1 LVLSFRKNSN
11 YTLSNQQAQSSCITL
26 RQNISMPTDALKDF
40 YSAVFFDM
48 DGLLVDS
55 EPLWLISETQ
65 MMAEYGYQWLESDQA
80 ACLGGPLDRVGDYMS
95 GLIGGKRDGNSLTLE
110 IIDRMV
116 EKFKGDL
123 PFMPGAVELIT
134 DLRAHGIELT
144 LVSASPRSLVD
155 AALSNFEENP
165 FVRSISSND
174 VKVSKPD
181 PEGYLLAAAS
191 GGHDISNSL
200 VLEDSLTG
208 VTAAK
213 ASGAWVLAVPHLV
226 PIEKS
231 GRVDVTDSLTNW
243 SYEKLATKY
252 AQDRSL

>member
-1 LVLSFRKNSN
+1 
-11 YTLSNQQAQSSCITL
+11 
-26 RQNISMPTDALKDF
+26 MPTDALTDF

-123 PFMPGAVELIT
+123 PFMPGAIELIN
-134 DLRAHGIELT
+134 DLRAHGVPLT

-165 FVRSISSND
+165 FVRSISSGD

-231 GRVDVTDSLTNW
+231 GRVDVTDSLANW
-243 SYEKLATKY
+243 NYEKLALKY

>member
-1 LVLSFRKNSN
+1 
-11 YTLSNQQAQSSCITL
+11 
-26 RQNISMPTDALKDF
+26 MPTNANPDF

-80 ACLGGPLDRVGDYMS
+80 ACLGGPLDRVGNYMS
-95 GLIGGKRDGNSLTLE
+95 GLIGGKRDGHSLMTE

-123 PFMPGAVELIT
+123 PFMPGAIALIN
-134 DLRAHGIELT
+134 DLRDHGVPLT

-165 FVRSISSND
+165 FVRSISSGD

-181 PEGYLLAAAS
+181 PEGYLLAATS
-191 GGHDISNSL
+191 GGHEISNSL

-231 GRVDVTDSLTNW
+231 GRVDVTESLANW
-243 SYEKLATKY
+243 SYEKLALKY

>member
-1 LVLSFRKNSN
+1 
-11 YTLSNQQAQSSCITL
+11 
-26 RQNISMPTDALKDF
+26 MPTNAHLNF

-55 EPLWLISETQ
+55 EPLWLETETEL
-65 MMAEYGYQWLESDQA
+65 MAEFGYQWLASDQA
-80 ACLGGPLDRVGDYMS
+80 TSLGGPLDRVGNYMS
-95 GLIGGKRDGNSLTLE
+95 DLIGGKRDGNSLMLE
-110 IIDRMV
+110 MIDRMV
-116 EKFKGDL
+116 IKFKGDL
-123 PFMPGAVELIT
+123 PFMPGAIELIT
-134 DLRAHGIELT
+134 DLRSHDVELT

-155 AALSNFEENP
+155 AVLANFAVSP

-181 PEGYLLAAAS
+181 PEGYLLAASS
-191 GGHDISNSL
+191 GGHEITNAL

-213 ASGAWVLAVPHLV
+213 ASGAWVLAVPHIV

-231 GRVDVTDSLTNW
+231 GRVDVTTSLANW
-243 SYEKLATKY
+243 NYEKLTLKY

>member
-1 LVLSFRKNSN
+1 
-11 YTLSNQQAQSSCITL
+11 
-26 RQNISMPTDALKDF
+26 MPTNALPDF

-110 IIDRMV
+110 IIERMV

-123 PFMPGAVELIT
+123 PFMPGAIELMN
-134 DLRAHGIELT
+134 DLRAHGIPLT

-231 GRVDVTDSLTNW
+231 GRVDVTDSLANW
-243 SYEKLATKY
+243 SYEKLAIKY

>member
-1 LVLSFRKNSN
+1 
-11 YTLSNQQAQSSCITL
+11 
-26 RQNISMPTDALKDF
+26 MPTKALPDF

-80 ACLGGPLDRVGDYMS
+80 ACLGGPLDRVGNYMS
-95 GLIGGKRDGNSLTLE
+95 GLIGGKRDGHSLMTE

-123 PFMPGAVELIT
+123 PFMPGAIALIN
-134 DLRAHGIELT
+134 DLRAHGVPLT

-165 FVRSISSND
+165 FVRSISSGD

-181 PEGYLLAAAS
+181 PEGYLLAATS
-191 GGHDISNSL
+191 GGHEISNSL

-226 PIEKS
+226 PIEKN
-231 GRVDVTDSLTNW
+231 GRVDVTDSLANW
-243 SYEKLATKY
+243 SYEKLALKY

>member
-1 LVLSFRKNSN
+1 
-11 YTLSNQQAQSSCITL
+11 
-26 RQNISMPTDALKDF
+26 MPTNAHPDF

-65 MMAEYGYQWLESDQA
+65 MMAQYGYEWLESDQA
-80 ACLGGPLDRVGDYMS
+80 ACLGGPLDRVGNYMS
-95 GLIGGKRDGNSLTLE
+95 GLIGGKRDGHSLMTE

-123 PFMPGAVELIT
+123 PFMPGAIALIT
-134 DLRAHGIELT
+134 DLRAHGIPLT

-155 AALSNFEENP
+155 AALSNFEVNP

-181 PEGYLLAAAS
+181 PEGYLLAATS
-191 GGHDISNSL
+191 GGHEISNSL

-226 PIEKS
+226 PIEKT
-231 GRVDVTDSLTNW
+231 GRVDVTSSLTDW
-243 SYEKLATKY
+243 SYEKLALKY
-252 AQDRSL
+252 AQDRSF

>member
-1 LVLSFRKNSN
+1 
-11 YTLSNQQAQSSCITL
+11 
-26 RQNISMPTDALKDF
+26 MPTNANPDF

-80 ACLGGPLDRVGDYMS
+80 ACLGGPLDRIGNYMS
-95 GLIGGKRDGNSLTLE
+95 GLIGGKRDGHSLMME

-123 PFMPGAVELIT
+123 PFMPGAIALIN
-134 DLRAHGIELT
+134 DLRVHGVPLT

-174 VKVSKPD
+174 VKITKPD

-231 GRVDVTDSLTNW
+231 GRVDVTSSLSNW
-243 SYEKLATKY
+243 NYEKLAIKY
-252 AQDRSL
+252 AQDRLL

>member
-1 LVLSFRKNSN
+1 
-11 YTLSNQQAQSSCITL
+11 
-26 RQNISMPTDALKDF
+26 MPTDAHSDF

-48 DGLLVDS
+48 DGLLVNS
-55 EPLWLISETQ
+55 EPLWLESETA
-65 MMAEYGYQWLESDQA
+65 MMAQYGYRWLESDQA
-80 ACLGGPLDRVGDYMS
+80 ACLGGPLDRVGNYMS
-95 GLIGGKRDGNSLTLE
+95 GLIEGKRDGNSLMLE

-116 EKFKGDL
+116 DKFKGDL
-123 PFMPGAVELIT
+123 PFMPGAINLIN
-134 DLRAHGIELT
+134 DLRAHGVELT

-155 AALSNFEENP
+155 AALSNFEVNP

-181 PEGYLLAAAS
+181 PEGYLLASTS
-191 GGHDISNSL
+191 GGHEISNCL

-226 PIEKS
+226 PIEKA

-243 SYEKLATKY
+243 SYEKLALKY

>member
-1 LVLSFRKNSN
+1 
-11 YTLSNQQAQSSCITL
+11 
-26 RQNISMPTDALKDF
+26 
-40 YSAVFFDM
+40 M

-116 EKFKGDL
+116 VKFKGDL
-123 PFMPGAVELIT
+123 PFMHGAIELIN
-134 DLRAHGIELT
+134 DLRAHGIPLT

-155 AALSNFEENP
+155 AALGNFKENP
-165 FVRSISSND
+165 FVISISSND

-231 GRVDVTDSLTNW
+231 GRVDVTDSLANW
-243 SYEKLATKY
+243 SYEKLAIKY
-252 AQDRSL
+252 GQDRSL

>member
-1 LVLSFRKNSN
+1 MPTK
-11 YTLSNQQAQSSCITL
+11 AQS
-26 RQNISMPTDALKDF
+26 DF

-65 MMAEYGYQWLESDQA
+65 MMAEYGYEWLESDQA
-80 ACLGGPLDRVGDYMS
+80 ACLGGPLDRVGKYMS
-95 GLIGGKRDGNSLTLE
+95 GLIGGKRDGKSLMLE

-116 EKFKGDL
+116 EKFKGEL
-123 PFMPGAVELIT
+123 PFMPGAIELIN
-134 DLRAHGIELT
+134 DLRAHGVPLT

-165 FVRSISSND
+165 FVRSISSGD

-181 PEGYLLAAAS
+181 PEGYLLAATS
-191 GGHDISNSL
+191 GGHEISNSL

-231 GRVDVTDSLTNW
+231 GRVDVTDSLTSW
-243 SYEKLATKY
+243 SYEKLALKY

>member
-1 LVLSFRKNSN
+1 
-11 YTLSNQQAQSSCITL
+11 
-26 RQNISMPTDALKDF
+26 MPTDALTDF

-65 MMAEYGYQWLESDQA
+65 MMAENGYQWLASDQA
-80 ACLGGPLDRVGDYMS
+80 ACLGGPLDRVGEYMS

-123 PFMPGAVELIT
+123 PFMPGAIELIN
-134 DLRAHGIELT
+134 DLRAHGIPLT

-191 GGHDISNSL
+191 GGHNISNSL

-231 GRVDVTDSLTNW
+231 GRVDVTSSLTNW
-243 SYEKLATKY
+243 SYEKLALKY

>member
-1 LVLSFRKNSN
+1 
-11 YTLSNQQAQSSCITL
+11 
-26 RQNISMPTDALKDF
+26 MPTSATKNF

-55 EPLWLISETQ
+55 EPLWLESETE
-65 MMAEYGYQWLESDQA
+65 MMAQYGYQWLESDQA
-80 ACLGGPLDRVGDYMS
+80 ACLGGPLDRVGNYMS
-95 GLIGGKRDGNSLTLE
+95 DLINGKRDGKSLMLE

-116 EKFKGDL
+116 VKFKGDL
-123 PFMPGAVELIT
+123 PFMPGAVELIN
-134 DLRAHGIELT
+134 DLRTHGVELT

-155 AALSNFEENP
+155 AALSNFKEIP
-165 FVRSISSND
+165 FAKSISSND

-181 PEGYLLAAAS
+181 PEGYLLAASS
-191 GGHDISNSL
+191 GGHDVTNCL

-226 PIEKS
+226 AIEKN
-231 GRVDVTDSLTNW
+231 GRVDITDSLSSW
-243 SYEKLATKY
+243 SYEKLALKY
-252 AQDRSL
+252 AQDRSI

>member
-1 LVLSFRKNSN
+1 
-11 YTLSNQQAQSSCITL
+11 
-26 RQNISMPTDALKDF
+26 MPTDALTDF

-80 ACLGGPLDRVGDYMS
+80 ACLGGPLDRVGNYMS
-95 GLIGGKRDGNSLTLE
+95 GLIGGKRDGNTLTLE

-116 EKFKGDL
+116 DRFKGDL
-123 PFMPGAVELIT
+123 PFMPGAIELIN
-134 DLRAHGIELT
+134 DLRAHQVELT
-144 LVSASPRSLVD
+144 LVSASPRTLVD
-155 AALSNFEENP
+155 AVLAKFEVNP

-174 VKVSKPD
+174 VKISKPD
-181 PEGYLLAAAS
+181 PEGYLLAATS

-226 PIEKS
+226 PIEKI
-231 GRVDVTDSLTNW
+231 GRVDVTDSLAKW
-243 SYEKLATKY
+243 SYEKLTLKY

>member
-1 LVLSFRKNSN
+1 MPTK
-11 YTLSNQQAQSSCITL
+11 AQS
-26 RQNISMPTDALKDF
+26 DF

-80 ACLGGPLDRVGDYMS
+80 ACLGGPLDRVGKYMS
-95 GLIGGKRDGNSLTLE
+95 GLIGGKRDGHSLMTE

-116 EKFKGDL
+116 EKLKGDL
-123 PFMPGAVELIT
+123 PFMPGAIALIN
-134 DLRAHGIELT
+134 DLRDHGVPLT

-165 FVRSISSND
+165 FVRSISSGD

-181 PEGYLLAAAS
+181 PEGYLLAATS
-191 GGHDISNSL
+191 GGHEISNSL

-231 GRVDVTDSLTNW
+231 GRVDVTESLANW
-243 SYEKLATKY
+243 SYEKLALKY

>member
-1 LVLSFRKNSN
+1 
-11 YTLSNQQAQSSCITL
+11 
-26 RQNISMPTDALKDF
+26 MPTDALRDF

-123 PFMPGAVELIT
+123 PFMPGAIELID
-134 DLRAHGIELT
+134 DLRAQGISLT

-243 SYEKLATKY
+243 SYEKLAIKY

>member
-1 LVLSFRKNSN
+1 MQTN
-11 YTLSNQQAQSSCITL
+11 AH
-26 RQNISMPTDALKDF
+26 KDF

-55 EPLWLISETQ
+55 EPLWLESETE
-65 MMAEYGYQWLESDQA
+65 MMAEFGYQWLESDQA
-80 ACLGGPLDRVGDYMS
+80 ACLGGPLDRVGNYMS
-95 GLIGGKRDGNSLTLE
+95 GLIGGKRDGHSLMLE
-110 IIDRMV
+110 IIERMV
-116 EKFKGDL
+116 LKFKGEL

-155 AALSNFEENP
+155 AALSNFAESP
-165 FVRSISSND
+165 FARSISSND

-181 PEGYLLAAAS
+181 PEGYLLAASS
-191 GGHDISNSL
+191 GGHDVSNSL

-231 GRVDVTDSLTNW
+231 GRVDVTDSLANW
-243 SYEKLATKY
+243 NYEKLALKY
-252 AQDRSL
+252 ARDRSL

>member
-1 LVLSFRKNSN
+1 
-11 YTLSNQQAQSSCITL
+11 
-26 RQNISMPTDALKDF
+26 MPTDALTDF

-55 EPLWLISETQ
+55 EPLWLVSETQ
-65 MMAEYGYQWLESDQA
+65 MMAEHGYQWLASDQA
-80 ACLGGPLDRVGDYMS
+80 ACLGGPLDRVGEYMS
-95 GLIGGKRDGNSLTLE
+95 GLIGGKRDGHSLMLE

-123 PFMPGAVELIT
+123 PFMPGAIELIN
-134 DLRAHGIELT
+134 DLRAHGIPLT

-165 FVRSISSND
+165 FVKSISSGD

-231 GRVDVTDSLTNW
+231 GRVDVTDSLANW
-243 SYEKLATKY
+243 NYEKLALKY

>member
-1 LVLSFRKNSN
+1 MPTK
-11 YTLSNQQAQSSCITL
+11 AQS
-26 RQNISMPTDALKDF
+26 DF

-80 ACLGGPLDRVGDYMS
+80 ACLGGPLDRVGNYMS
-95 GLIGGKRDGNSLTLE
+95 GLIGGKRDGHSLMTE

-123 PFMPGAVELIT
+123 PFMPGAIALIN
-134 DLRAHGIELT
+134 DLRDHGVPLT

-165 FVRSISSND
+165 FVRSISSGD

-181 PEGYLLAAAS
+181 PEGYLLAATS
-191 GGHDISNSL
+191 GGHEISNSL

-231 GRVDVTDSLTNW
+231 GRVDVTDSLANW
-243 SYEKLATKY
+243 NYEKLALKY
-252 AQDRSL
+252 EQDRSL

>member
-1 LVLSFRKNSN
+1 
-11 YTLSNQQAQSSCITL
+11 
-26 RQNISMPTDALKDF
+26 MPTNALPDF

-65 MMAEYGYQWLESDQA
+65 MMAEYGYEWLESDQA
-80 ACLGGPLDRVGDYMS
+80 ACLGGPLDRVGNYMS
-95 GLIGGKRDGNSLTLE
+95 GLIGGKRDGHSLMTE

-123 PFMPGAVELIT
+123 PFMPGAIALIN
-134 DLRAHGIELT
+134 DLRAHGVPLT

-155 AALSNFEENP
+155 AALSNFEVNP
-165 FVRSISSND
+165 FVRSISSGD

-181 PEGYLLAAAS
+181 PEGYLLAATS
-191 GGHDISNSL
+191 GGHEISNSL

-231 GRVDVTDSLTNW
+231 GRVDVTDSLANW
-243 SYEKLATKY
+243 SYEKLALKY
-252 AQDRSL
+252 VQDRSL

>member
-1 LVLSFRKNSN
+1 
-11 YTLSNQQAQSSCITL
+11 
-26 RQNISMPTDALKDF
+26 MPTDVLTDF

-55 EPLWLISETQ
+55 EPLWLDSETQ
-65 MMAEYGYQWLESDQA
+65 MMAQFGYQWLESDQA
-80 ACLGGPLDRVGDYMS
+80 ACLGGPLDRVGEYMS
-95 GLIGGKRDGNSLTLE
+95 GLIDGKRDGNSLMLE

-116 EKFKGDL
+116 GKFKGDL
-123 PFMPGAVELIT
+123 PFMPGAIDLINE
-134 DLRAHGIELT
+134 LRAHGVPLT

-155 AALSNFEENP
+155 AVLANFEVNP

-208 VTAAK
+208 VSAAK

-226 PIEKS
+226 SIEKH
-231 GRVDVTDSLTNW
+231 GRVDVTDSLANW
-243 SYEKLATKY
+243 SYGKLALKY
-252 AQDRSL
+252 AQDKSP

>member
-1 LVLSFRKNSN
+1 
-11 YTLSNQQAQSSCITL
+11 
-26 RQNISMPTDALKDF
+26 
-40 YSAVFFDM
+40 
-48 DGLLVDS
+48 
-55 EPLWLISETQ
+55 

-80 ACLGGPLDRVGDYMS
+80 ACLGGPLDRIGNYMS
-95 GLIGGKRDGNSLTLE
+95 GLIGGKRDGHSLMME

-123 PFMPGAVELIT
+123 PFMPGAIALIN
-134 DLRAHGIELT
+134 DLRVHGVPLT

-165 FVRSISSND
+165 FVRSISSGD

-181 PEGYLLAAAS
+181 PEGYLLAASS
-191 GGHDISNSL
+191 GGHEISNSL

-231 GRVDVTDSLTNW
+231 GRVDVTDSLANW
-243 SYEKLATKY
+243 SYEKLALKY
-252 AQDRSL
+252 EQDRSL

>member
-1 LVLSFRKNSN
+1 
-11 YTLSNQQAQSSCITL
+11 
-26 RQNISMPTDALKDF
+26 MPTDALTDF

-65 MMAEYGYQWLESDQA
+65 MMAQFGYQWLESDQA
-80 ACLGGPLDRVGDYMS
+80 ACLGGPLDRVGEYMS
-95 GLIGGKRDGNSLTLE
+95 GLIDGKRDGNSLMLE

-116 EKFKGDL
+116 SKFKGDL
-123 PFMPGAVELIT
+123 PFMPGAVELINE
-134 DLRAHGIELT
+134 LRSHGVPLT

-155 AALSNFEENP
+155 AVLANFEVNP

-181 PEGYLLAAAS
+181 PEGYLLAASS

-213 ASGAWVLAVPHLV
+213 ASGAWVLAVPHLT
-226 PIEKS
+226 PIEKN
-231 GRVDVTDSLTNW
+231 GRVDVTDSLANW
-243 SYEKLATKY
+243 SYGKLALKY
-252 AQDRSL
+252 AQDKSL

>member
-1 LVLSFRKNSN
+1 
-11 YTLSNQQAQSSCITL
+11 
-26 RQNISMPTDALKDF
+26 MPTDALTDF

-65 MMAEYGYQWLESDQA
+65 MMAEHGYQWLASDQA
-80 ACLGGPLDRVGDYMS
+80 ACLGGPLDRVGEYMS

-116 EKFKGDL
+116 EKFKGDF
-123 PFMPGAVELIT
+123 PFMPGAIELIN
-134 DLRAHGIELT
+134 DLRAHGVPLT

-165 FVRSISSND
+165 FVRSISSGD

-231 GRVDVTDSLTNW
+231 GRVDVTDSLANW
-243 SYEKLATKY
+243 NYEKLALKY

>member
-1 LVLSFRKNSN
+1 
-11 YTLSNQQAQSSCITL
+11 
-26 RQNISMPTDALKDF
+26 MPTKALPNF
-40 YSAVFFDM
+40 YSAIFFDM

-65 MMAEYGYQWLESDQA
+65 MMAEYGYEWLESDQA
-80 ACLGGPLDRVGDYMS
+80 ACLGGPLDRVGNYMS
-95 GLIGGKRDGNSLTLE
+95 GLIGGKRDGNSLMLE

-123 PFMPGAVELIT
+123 PFMPGAIELIE
-134 DLRAHGIELT
+134 DLRAHGVPLT

-155 AALSNFEENP
+155 AALSNFEVNP

-181 PEGYLLAAAS
+181 PEGYLLAATS
-191 GGHDISNSL
+191 GGHEISNSL

-226 PIEKS
+226 PIEKG
-231 GRVDVTDSLTNW
+231 GRVDVTDSLTTW
-243 SYEKLATKY
+243 SYEKLALKY

>member
-1 LVLSFRKNSN
+1 
-11 YTLSNQQAQSSCITL
+11 
-26 RQNISMPTDALKDF
+26 MPTEAHSDF

-80 ACLGGPLDRVGDYMS
+80 ACLGGPLDRVGNYMS
-95 GLIGGKRDGNSLTLE
+95 GLIGGKRDGNSLMIE
-110 IIDRMV
+110 IIARMV
-116 EKFKGDL
+116 EKFKDDL
-123 PFMPGAVELIT
+123 PFMPGAIELIN
-134 DLRAHGIELT
+134 DLRLHQIELT

-155 AALSNFEENP
+155 AVLANFEVNP

-181 PEGYLLAAAS
+181 PEGYLLAATS

-226 PIEKS
+226 PIEKI
-231 GRVDVTDSLTNW
+231 GRVDVTDSLTKW
-243 SYEKLATKY
+243 SYEKLALKY
-252 AQDRSL
+252 AQDKSL